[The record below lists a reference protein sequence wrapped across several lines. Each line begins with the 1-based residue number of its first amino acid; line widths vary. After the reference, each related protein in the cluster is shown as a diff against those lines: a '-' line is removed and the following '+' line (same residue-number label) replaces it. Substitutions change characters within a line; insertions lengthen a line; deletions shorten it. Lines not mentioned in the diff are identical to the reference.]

1 MEHAFSNR
9 LLLLPLFQGF
19 SRLDFLDI
27 VEKTPFDFRSLRP
40 RDILVRQGEE
50 STALCILLGGEV
62 ESEVD
67 SPEHSYRLTEEMKAP
82 WMIQQECLFGLH
94 NRYARTVRARS
105 EAQVVMLD
113 KQSVRRLLTDYPA
126 FQINFYNALSTY
138 AQQSAQL
145 LWLKRAESVE
155 GRFRHFLQRRCLRP
169 IGRKTL
175 HIRMEDL
182 ASELGTTRLHVSQ
195 MLSELAARDVLTYTR
210 GIIRIEAL
218 EKL

>member
-50 STALCILLGGEV
+50 NTALCILLGGRI
-62 ESEVD
+62 ESEIE
-67 SPEHSYRLTEEMKAP
+67 SPEHSYRLIEEMQAP
-82 WMIQQECLFGLH
+82 WVIQIESLFGLH
-94 NRYARTVRARS
+94 NRYARTVRALTD
-105 EAQVVMLD
+105 AQVVMLD
-113 KQSVRRLLTDYPA
+113 KQSVRQLLTAYPA

-138 AQQSAQL
+138 AQQATKL
-145 LWLKRAESVE
+145 LWFKRSESVE
-155 GRFRHFLQRRCLRP
+155 GRFRHFLQRRSLRP

-182 ASELGTTRLHVSQ
+182 AEELGTTRLHVSQ
-195 MLSELAARDVLTYTR
+195 MLASLAARDVLTYSR
-210 GIIRIEAL
+210 GVIRIEAL